1 MKLSGNWNYPTQYH
15 FGAGRVASLAES
27 ARRLGMNA
35 PLVVTDPGIKSLDFF
50 QEITVKLHE
59 NGVKAAV
66 FSDIK
71 PNPTGKNIED
81 GVLAYCRGGH
91 DGVIAVGG
99 GSALDAGKAIAL
111 LCQQRRPLW
120 DFVDEGDNWA
130 RVQPDLVPPIIAVP
144 TTAGTGSEVGRASVI
159 LDEEAHVKRI
169 IFHPKMM
176 PTLVVADPELTIGLP
191 AKLTAATGID
201 ALAHNLEAYCAPG
214 YHPMA
219 VGIAVEGMRLIKDW
233 LPKAVADGGDIE
245 ARSHMLVASSMG
257 ATAFQRGLGGIHA
270 LAHPLGAIYD
280 AHHGLLN
287 AILMPY
293 VLVANR
299 PKIEGIISDLTRSL
313 GFADTR
319 FDSFLDWI
327 LTLRQDLLIPN
338 SLAEIGIDD
347 QDAEQI
353 GRMAEVDPTAATNPI
368 RFSVSNYTE
377 ILRASIAGTLQR

>member
-1 MKLSGNWNYPTQYH
+1 MELSGNWNYPTQYH
-15 FGAGRVASLAES
+15 FGAGRIGTLAES
-27 ARRLGMNA
+27 AAALGMAA
-35 PLVVTDPGIKSLDFF
+35 PLVVTDPGIAALGF
-50 QEITVKLHE
+50 LHE
-59 NGVKAAV
+59 IMTSLQASGLKPTL
-66 FSDIK
+66 FSNVK
-71 PNPTGKNIED
+71 PNPTGTNIDAGAIAYRD
-81 GVLAYCRGGH
+81 GRH

-111 LCQQRRPLW
+111 VCMQNRPLW
-120 DFVDEGDNWA
+120 DFVDEGDNWT

-159 LDEEAHVKRI
+159 LDEEAHTKRI

-176 PTLVVADPELTIGLP
+176 PELVVADPELTVGLP

-219 VGIAVEGMRLIKDW
+219 VGISVEGMRLIKAW
-233 LPKAVADGGDIE
+233 LPKAVMDGSDIE

-270 LAHPLGAIYD
+270 LAHPLGALYD
-280 AHHGLLN
+280 SHHGLLN

-299 PKIEGIISDLTRSL
+299 PAIEGIITDLTRSL
-313 GFADTR
+313 GFSKTGFDT
-319 FDSFLDWI
+319 FLDWV
-327 LTLRQDLLIPN
+327 LALRQDLAIPHTLASIGIN
-338 SLAEIGIDD
+338 DSDAAQIGVMAEI
-347 QDAEQI
+347 
-353 GRMAEVDPTAATNPI
+353 DPTAGTNPI
-368 RFSVSNYTE
+368 RFTAKEYAEIFRMSV
-377 ILRASIAGTLQR
+377 AGKLQR

>member
-1 MKLSGNWNYPTQYH
+1 MQLSGNWNYPTQYQM
-15 FGAGRVASLAES
+15 GAGRIGSLA
-27 ARRLGMNA
+27 ANA
-35 PLVVTDPGIKSLDFF
+35 FAFGIKSPLVVTDSSIISLSFF
-50 QEITVKLHE
+50 QKIVTELGK
-59 NGVKAAV
+59 NGLKTAV
-66 FSDIK
+66 FSEIK
-71 PNPTGKNIED
+71 PNPTGKNIDD
-81 GVLAYCRGGH
+81 GVAAYRAGQH
-91 DGVIAVGG
+91 DAVIAIGG
-99 GSALDAGKAIAL
+99 GSALDAGKTIAL
-111 LCQQRRPLW
+111 VCGQGRSLW

-159 LDEEAHVKRI
+159 LDEKAHTKRI

-176 PTLVVADPELTIGLP
+176 PELVIADPELTVGLP
-191 AKLTAATGID
+191 SKLTAATGID
-201 ALAHNLEAYCAPG
+201 ALAHNLEAYCAPS

-233 LPKAVADGGDIE
+233 LPLAVADGSDIE

-299 PKIEGIISDLTRSL
+299 SKIEGIITDLTRSL
-313 GFADTR
+313 GFADIG
-319 FDSFLDWI
+319 FDSFLDWV
-327 LTLRQDLLIPN
+327 LALRQDLAIPN
-338 SLAEIGIDD
+338 SLAEIGISD
-347 QDAEQI
+347 QDVEKI
-353 GRMAEVDPTAATNPI
+353 GEMAEADPTAATNPI
-368 RFSVSNYTE
+368 RFAAADYTV
-377 ILRASIAGTLQR
+377 ILRASIAGKLQR

>member
-1 MKLSGNWNYPTQYH
+1 MELSGNWNYPTQYH
-15 FGAGRVASLAES
+15 FGAGRIGTLVES
-27 ARRLGMNA
+27 ASALGMTA
-35 PLVVTDPGIKSLDFF
+35 PLVVTDPGIAALGFL
-50 QEITVKLHE
+50 QEIMVSLRAGGLKPAL
-59 NGVKAAV
+59 
-66 FSDIK
+66 FSEIK
-71 PNPTGKNIED
+71 PNPTGKNIDAGAAAYRD
-81 GVLAYCRGGH
+81 GRH

-111 LCQQRRPLW
+111 VCKQNRPLW
-120 DFVDEGDNWA
+120 DFIDEGDNWA
-130 RVQPDLVPPIIAVP
+130 RVQADMVPSIIAVP

-159 LDEEAHVKRI
+159 LDEEVHIKRI

-176 PTLVVADPELTIGLP
+176 PALVVADPELTVGLP

-219 VGIAVEGMRLIKDW
+219 VGIAVEGMRLIRAW
-233 LPKAVADGGDIE
+233 LPKAVADGSDIE

-270 LAHPLGAIYD
+270 LAHPLGALYD

-299 PKIEGIISDLTRSL
+299 PAIECIITDLTRSL
-313 GFADTR
+313 GFESTG
-319 FDSFLDWI
+319 FDSFLDWV
-327 LTLRQDLLIPN
+327 LELRQDLEIPHTLV
-338 SLAEIGIDD
+338 SIGIDD
-347 QDAEQI
+347 RDAEKI
-353 GRMAEVDPTAATNPI
+353 GTMAEVDPTAGTNPI
-368 RFSVSNYTE
+368 RFTAIEYAEIFRMSVE
-377 ILRASIAGTLQR
+377 GKLPR

>member
-1 MKLSGNWNYPTQYH
+1 MELVGNWNYPTQYQM
-15 FGAGRVASLAES
+15 GAGRVASLATS
-27 ARRLGMNA
+27 ASTLGMKS
-35 PLVVTDPGIKSLDFF
+35 PLIVTDSGIVSLGFF
-50 QEITVKLHE
+50 PKILASLRAK
-59 NGVKAAV
+59 GFKAAV

-71 PNPTGKNIED
+71 PNPTGNNIDD
-81 GVLAYCRGGH
+81 GSVVYNQGEH
-91 DGVIAVGG
+91 DGIIAIGG

-111 LCQQRRPLW
+111 VCNQNRPLW
-120 DFVDEGDNWA
+120 DFVDEGDNWSRA
-130 RVQPDLVPPIIAVP
+130 QSDLIPPIIAVP

-159 LDEEAHVKRI
+159 LDEDSHAKRI

-176 PTLVVADPELTIGLP
+176 PELVIADPELTLGLP

-219 VGIAVEGMRLIKDW
+219 VGIAVEGMRLIKEW
-233 LPKAVADGGDIE
+233 LPRAMADGHDIE

-270 LAHPLGAIYD
+270 LAHPLGALYD

-299 PKIEGIISDLTRSL
+299 PAIESIIADLTRSL
-313 GFADTR
+313 GFVNTG
-319 FDSFLDWI
+319 FDGFLDWV
-327 LTLRQDLLIPN
+327 LNLRQELSIPHT
-338 SLAEIGIDD
+338 LEAIGIDD
-347 QDAEQI
+347 RDAEKI
-353 GRMAEVDPTAATNPI
+353 GAMAEVDPTAGTNPI
-368 RFSVSNYTE
+368 RFEAGEYTA
-377 ILRASIAGTLQR
+377 ILRNSIVGNLVR

>member
-1 MKLSGNWNYPTQYH
+1 MELSGNWNYPTQYH
-15 FGAGRVASLAES
+15 FGAGRIGTLAES
-27 ARRLGMNA
+27 AAALGMAA
-35 PLVVTDPGIKSLDFF
+35 PLVVTDPGIAALGFL
-50 QEITVKLHE
+50 QEIMTSLRTGGLNPVL
-59 NGVKAAV
+59 
-66 FSDIK
+66 FLDIK
-71 PNPTGKNIED
+71 PNPTGKNIEA
-81 GVLAYCRGGH
+81 GAIAYRDGGH

-111 LCQQRRPLW
+111 VCKQNRPLW

-130 RVQPDLVPPIIAVP
+130 RVQADLVPPIIAVP

-159 LDEEAHVKRI
+159 LDEEAHIKRI

-176 PTLVVADPELTIGLP
+176 PELVVADPELTVGLP

-201 ALAHNLEAYCAPG
+201 ALAHNLEAYCAPS

-219 VGIAVEGMRLIKDW
+219 VGIAVEGMRLIKAW
-233 LPKAVADGGDIE
+233 LPKAVEDGSDIE

-270 LAHPLGAIYD
+270 LAHPLGALYD

-299 PKIEGIISDLTRSL
+299 PAIEGNITDLTRSL
-313 GFADTR
+313 DFSKTGFDT
-319 FDSFLDWI
+319 FLDWV
-327 LTLRQDLLIPN
+327 LALRQDLAIPHT
-338 SLAEIGIDD
+338 LAAIGIDD
-347 QDAEQI
+347 RDAEKI
-353 GRMAEVDPTAATNPI
+353 GAMAEVDPTAGTNPI
-368 RFSVSNYTE
+368 RFTATEYAEIFRMSVE
-377 ILRASIAGTLQR
+377 GKLQR